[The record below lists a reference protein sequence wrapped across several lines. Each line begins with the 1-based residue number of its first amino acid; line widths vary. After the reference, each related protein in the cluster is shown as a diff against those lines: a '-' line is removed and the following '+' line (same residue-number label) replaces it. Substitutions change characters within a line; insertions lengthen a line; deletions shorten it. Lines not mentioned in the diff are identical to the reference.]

1 MRLRITF
8 QVSRVPLLY
17 RNAFMSYLKE
27 ALRSS
32 PSGEKRFQQLFHY
45 ENRTN
50 KAPKPFCF
58 AVRFL
63 HDKVRFSE
71 EKDTFTL
78 LSPLHFYFSTSDT
91 ALFVDFY
98 NGVIN
103 RKIYPFQKG
112 DFTLNYPLS
121 VNFLREKPILR
132 ESALFETL
140 SPILIEDASHQP
152 LLPSID
158 GDGERF
164 VKELNYQTDAMLR
177 GIRGE
182 GLRWPLQFKP
192 VHIKKEVVKHAV
204 REREEDSR
212 VYTFTCFS
220 GSFYLQGDPQDL
232 RDIQVL
238 GLGRRRSQGFGM
250 VEVVET

>member
-1 MRLRITF
+1 MRLRIEF

-17 RNAFMSYLKE
+17 RNAFMSYFKE
-27 ALRSS
+27 ALRAS
-32 PSGEKRFQQLFHY
+32 PSGEKRFRKLFHY
-45 ENRTN
+45 ENHTN

-58 AVRFL
+58 AARFL
-63 HDKVRFSE
+63 HDKARFAE
-71 EKDTFTL
+71 EKDAFTL
-78 LSPLHFYFSTSDT
+78 LSPLQLYFSALDT
-91 ALFVDFY
+91 GLFVDFY

-121 VNFLREKPILR
+121 MMFLREKPILK
-132 ESALFETL
+132 ESALFTTL
-140 SPILIEDASHQP
+140 SPILIEDTSHQP
-152 LLPSID
+152 LLPSFE

-164 VKELNYQTDAMLR
+164 VKELNYQTDAMLL

-182 GLRWPLQFKP
+182 GLRRPLHFQP
-192 VHIKKEVVKHAV
+192 VHIKKEVVKHAI

-220 GSFYLQGDPQDL
+220 GSFYLEGDPQDL

-250 VEVVET
+250 VEVVEA